1 MPRANPRQEKSRS
14 DHDSERPQRSAGPRQ
29 PRKNIDEEV
38 VQLRETGQSY
48 AAVARTIGLKRAMD
62 AQAAFIRAM
71 RSRPEAERLA
81 LSQRESMRLD
91 QLEKRI
97 RTRDAEDPV
106 KLERRLVAL
115 EALRQALL

>member
-1 MPRANPRQEKSRS
+1 
-14 DHDSERPQRSAGPRQ
+14 
-29 PRKNIDEEV
+29 
-38 VQLRETGQSY
+38 
-48 AAVARTIGLKRAMD
+48 MD